1 MAMKVVGTTG
11 GAIASTDGQLALV
24 IPAGAVSGD
33 VTVTVAPAEAPASGA
48 VGEVYEIGPT
58 GTQFAKPVVLTLKYG
73 TASLGSTSPSL
84 LRVATYAGG
93 AWQLLPGAVVDTNA
107 KTVSGLTTHLSPYAI
122 VAESS
127 GKTCATVKAAYG
139 CEAAPSGGG
148 TGTSSGGAGGASCQA
163 PTCASASNVCAG
175 YPGATMDSCMDAATG
190 YVATCCFPS
199 DAPVCFAAVGGGAK
213 CTDPAGGGGSNCPPP
228 PTCATSAGACG
239 GYPGSALQSC
249 TDTATG
255 FNGACCFDGQ
265 SPVCI
270 SIDAARGCAAPAG
283 GGGANCPPAPKCA
296 DANPC
301 APYPGATTQSCT
313 DGTDGFN
320 ATCCFPLGTLPTA
333 PTSSGSGGTATG
345 DGGTAPP
352 ADGGAGGGNDGGAI
366 DPGGGQCVQGAT
378 CSSASPGCKNASPT
392 SCLMCLCQN
401 GKLECSPCPVQ
412 PDGGVQPPPPDGGAV
427 SQCIPGGTC
436 NQGEKCGTGGGG
448 ATGGTCIECVCDVSG
463 QFACNPCGGGQPD
476 GGVQPPPPDGGAV
489 SQCVP
494 GGTCNQGEKC
504 GTGGGGGAAGGTC
517 MECVCDVSGRFV
529 CNPCGGGQPDGGV
542 QPPPPD
548 GGATSQC
555 APGGMCKPGE
565 KCGFG
570 SAGTCM
576 ECTCSASGMF
586 VCGPCPSAPDG
597 GVAPPP
603 DGGATQTCQVAPMP
617 PPQPG
622 ASCGVSEN
630 CPDGKNYKVQC
641 DGATGKCMC
650 LVNGTASAMMPI
662 VPCMPY
668 DPMAELKA
676 CGFPAGTP

>member
-1 MAMKVVGTTG
+1 MPTPSRPWSVLISSAMFLAVILVGLVASCGGGTPTPSGGGMAMKVVGTTG

-148 TGTSSGGAGGASCQA
+148 TGTSSGGAGGA
-163 PTCASASNVCAG
+163 
-175 YPGATMDSCMDAATG
+175 
-190 YVATCCFPS
+190 
-199 DAPVCFAAVGGGAK
+199 K
-213 CTDPAGGGGSNCPPP
+213 CPDPAGGGGSNCPPP

-320 ATCCFPLGTLPTA
+320 ATCCLPLGTLPTA

-448 ATGGTCIECVCDVSG
+448 ATGGTWNER
-463 QFACNPCGGGQPD
+463 GGGVR
-476 GGVQPPPPDGGAV
+476 G
-489 SQCVP
+489 
-494 GGTCNQGEKC
+494 
-504 GTGGGGGAAGGTC
+504 
-517 MECVCDVSGRFV
+517 
-529 CNPCGGGQPDGGV
+529 
-542 QPPPPD
+542 
-548 GGATSQC
+548 
-555 APGGMCKPGE
+555 
-565 KCGFG
+565 
-570 SAGTCM
+570 
-576 ECTCSASGMF
+576 
-586 VCGPCPSAPDG
+586 
-597 GVAPPP
+597 
-603 DGGATQTCQVAPMP
+603 
-617 PPQPG
+617 
-622 ASCGVSEN
+622 
-630 CPDGKNYKVQC
+630 
-641 DGATGKCMC
+641 
-650 LVNGTASAMMPI
+650 
-662 VPCMPY
+662 
-668 DPMAELKA
+668 
-676 CGFPAGTP
+676 